1 MKILILESNYYSINA
16 LKIYSSIGK
25 IYKEYDKKKNYSKIS
40 IIISRLGYKLDEN
53 FLKKFTNLNLIITNT
68 TGTDHIDF
76 NYLKKKN
83 IKVISLNNCK
93 SEVKKIQSTAEL
105 TLGLIILLHR
115 NILKYCD
122 NIKKNNWNRYA
133 YKSESFKGKT
143 VGIIGYGRIGQQL
156 KKIFSLL
163 QIKIVFFDTNK
174 KYKKN
179 KLYATLKSLL
189 KQSDILSINA
199 SLNAKSTNLISKRE
213 FLLMKKNV
221 VIVNTARAE
230 IIDEKYLY
238 KYIKNKKISGFA
250 SDVQKFENKKII
262 KKGILQLV
270 KENNYNIIL
279 TPHIGGA
286 TFDAMRE
293 TEEIVANYF
302 KKNKK
307 NYV

>member
-1 MKILILESNYYSINA
+1 
-16 LKIYSSIGK
+16 
-25 IYKEYDKKKNYSKIS
+25 
-40 IIISRLGYKLDEN
+40 
-53 FLKKFTNLNLIITNT
+53 
-68 TGTDHIDF
+68 
-76 NYLKKKN
+76 
-83 IKVISLNNCK
+83 
-93 SEVKKIQSTAEL
+93 
-105 TLGLIILLHR
+105 
-115 NILKYCD
+115 
-122 NIKKNNWNRYA
+122 
-133 YKSESFKGKT
+133 
-143 VGIIGYGRIGQQL
+143 
-156 KKIFSLL
+156 
-163 QIKIVFFDTNK
+163 
-174 KYKKN
+174 
-179 KLYATLKSLL
+179 
-189 KQSDILSINA
+189 
-199 SLNAKSTNLISKRE
+199 
-213 FLLMKKNV
+213 MKKNV

-250 SDVQKFENKKII
+250 SDVQKFESKKII